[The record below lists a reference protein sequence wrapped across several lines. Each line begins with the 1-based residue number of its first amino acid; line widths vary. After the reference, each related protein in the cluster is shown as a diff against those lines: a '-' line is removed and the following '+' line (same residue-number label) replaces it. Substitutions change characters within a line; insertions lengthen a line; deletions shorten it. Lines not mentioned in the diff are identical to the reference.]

1 MIVLLR
7 SAGIPAR
14 WVKGYTEG
22 TLDNTL
28 VGAEGE
34 DVYKVAN
41 DNAHLGS
48 KYISLDMDG
57 FHSNRQKD
65 LRIPIISQIILL
77 LLLYKITKY
86 IILITNPYNNE
97 TMKQSSKV

>member
-28 VGAEGE
+28 VGAEGK
-34 DVYKVAN
+34 DVYKIAN
-41 DNAHLGS
+41 DNAHS
-48 KYISLDMDG
+48 WVEVY
-57 FHSNRQKD
+57 FHGYGWIPFEPTKD

-86 IILITNPYNNE
+86 IILITNQYNNE